1 MSNARHL
8 ADLLDTSGDVK
19 SGHLDNVPPSNDAS
33 ALTTGTLNVARI
45 SDGSITS
52 AKLTGGKPI
61 SVRQVATNNLWSGI
75 THGANNGNAYG
86 YFYSD
91 VGMSSYVT
99 SNTIALMIRVY
110 YTHNGSANHGY
121 LGGYVIQAGETD
133 AYPNRA
139 DWYMAHY
146 NDYYNTDTSD
156 FLVPWNPAG
165 TQNLRFYVSSS
176 HNTSTSN
183 TYAIRIVGTIER
195 SA

>member
-1 MSNARHL
+1 MTRSVISVNASNINGTIGSSQI
-8 ADLLDTSGDVK
+8 AD
-19 SGHLDNVPPSNDAS
+19 DAVT
-33 ALTTGTLNVARI
+33 AAKIADGTLTHA
-45 SDGSITS
+45 SIT
-52 AKLTGGKPI
+52 GNPF

-86 YFYSD
+86 YYYSD
-91 VGMSSYVT
+91 VSMAGHVT

-110 YTHNGSANHGY
+110 YVHNGSANHGY

-156 FLVPWNPAG
+156 FLMPWNPAG
-165 TQNLRFYVSSS
+165 TQSIRFNVTSS

-195 SA
+195 AS